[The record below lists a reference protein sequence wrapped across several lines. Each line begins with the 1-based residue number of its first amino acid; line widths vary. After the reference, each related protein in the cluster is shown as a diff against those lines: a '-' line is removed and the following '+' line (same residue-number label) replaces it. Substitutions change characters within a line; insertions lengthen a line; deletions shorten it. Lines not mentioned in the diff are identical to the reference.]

1 MIEDETNRLQRL
13 LALLILGVSDALND
27 EIITI
32 DEAERLLYSPN
43 TMRFCEEI
51 SASLDLTNAIH
62 AGAELGSIKQLLA
75 SEEWDKSI
83 DAIRTNART
92 LIASTPPSD
101 SQLDPWLPRL
111 LKRRS

>member
-13 LALLILGVSDALND
+13 LALLILGLSDALND
-27 EIITI
+27 ELITI

-51 SASLDLTNAIH
+51 LASPDLMNAIH
-62 AGAELGSIKQLLA
+62 AGTELGSIKQLLP
-75 SEEWDKSI
+75 SEEWGKSI
-83 DAIRTNART
+83 DAIQTNARAF
-92 LIASTPPSD
+92 IASTPSSD